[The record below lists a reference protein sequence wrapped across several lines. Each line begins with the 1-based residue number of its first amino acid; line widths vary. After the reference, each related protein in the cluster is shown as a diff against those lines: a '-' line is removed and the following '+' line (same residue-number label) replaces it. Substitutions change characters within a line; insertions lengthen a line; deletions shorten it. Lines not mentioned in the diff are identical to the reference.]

1 MSSGLKISQQ
11 LTLWNIKPYD
21 KSYQFK
27 MRRLSCILF
36 YLLLSGPL
44 RASTQSEDS
53 TQIFLL
59 TCLPGRDVLTIYGH
73 SAIRIL
79 KTSDGLDSVYSW
91 GVYDFGTPNFAWKF
105 AKGRLKYRIDSESYR
120 GFLQGYFF
128 EQRSV
133 ISQKINLTNK
143 EKELLIFLIN
153 NNMKPENKFYL
164 YNFFYDNCSSRV
176 RDIIEKT
183 IGERLLYPKEYIKDQ
198 PSFRGMINIA
208 QKPMPWLTFGTDL
221 LIGSSGDNKAEFRD
235 QMFLPEELMRN
246 LSLMMVKN
254 TENLIPLLQKPETVL
269 DFNSITPDKKV
280 IFSPLLIFSILL
292 IVILILSISI
302 KWQKSID
309 FIDKFLFFIFSIL
322 SIIMVF
328 FNFFTDHQ
336 AMKMNFNILWLNPF
350 LIIAFL
356 ALFTKKKNPIW
367 FKIVFMTS
375 LGFLLSIVIIPQSIN
390 LACIPLIL
398 ILILRSLARSKFR
411 FATFLQTDSMIS

>member
-1 MSSGLKISQQ
+1 
-11 LTLWNIKPYD
+11 
-21 KSYQFK
+21 
-27 MRRLSCILF
+27 MRRLISIFLF
-36 YLLLSGPL
+36 LLLSGWL

-53 TQIFLL
+53 TEIFLL
-59 TCLPGRDVLTIYGH
+59 TCLPGRDVVTIYGH

-79 KTSDGLDSVYSW
+79 NTSDGLDSVYSW
-91 GVYDFGTPNFAWKF
+91 GVYDFGAPNFAWKF
-105 AKGRLKYRIDSESYR
+105 AKGRLKYRIDSESYK
-120 GFLQGYFF
+120 GFLQGYFL

-143 EKELLIFLIN
+143 EKELLISLIN

-183 IGERLLYPKEYIKDQ
+183 IGERLLYPTEYNKHQ
-198 PSFRGMINIA
+198 PSFREMINRA

-254 TENLIPLLQKPETVL
+254 TDNLIPLLQKPETVL
-269 DFNSITPDKKV
+269 DFNSIMLSKKV
-280 IFSPLLIFSILL
+280 ILSPLFIFSILL
-292 IVILILSISI
+292 IVILIQSISI
-302 KWQKSID
+302 KWKKGID

-322 SIIMVF
+322 SILMVF
-328 FNFFTDHQ
+328 FDFFADHQ

-356 ALFTKKKNPIW
+356 ALFAKKKNPIW
-367 FKIVFMTS
+367 FKIVFLS
-375 LGFLLSIVIIPQSIN
+375 SIVFLLSIVIIPQSIN
-390 LACIPLIL
+390 LACVPIIL
-398 ILILRSLARSKFR
+398 ILSLRSLARSKFR
-411 FATFLQTDSMIS
+411 FAAFLQTESMIS